1 MPNAVLWTR
10 TRGDISPS
18 PKSLLIDG
26 WTYII
31 GEVCVCGYHTVKTQK
46 QTNYFLQGA
55 RAMGSILEGVLCV
68 YFLPSPYGGSN
79 GEVVEGADHSTVVQ
93 LIRNSGKEVN
103 LVVVSVS
110 DEEAR
115 KLEPEGA
122 SGGNVSAM
130 DYFERRSVPI
140 SVPDTRKT
148 KDDGGKEY
156 VMFNI
161 YMANK
166 HMASRRYRE
175 FDALNSNVSLLC

>member
-1 MPNAVLWTR
+1 M
-10 TRGDISPS
+10 
-18 PKSLLIDG
+18 
-26 WTYII
+26 
-31 GEVCVCGYHTVKTQK
+31 KTQK
-46 QTNYFLQGA
+46 QTNYFPGDFPSRGLGLGLGLA
-55 RAMGSILEGVLCV
+55 ISEGVHCV
-68 YFLPSPYGGSN
+68 LSPPYGGSN